1 MHHCVRSE
9 LQTSKFKRIN
19 EENLDTLYFNQS
31 HVSNHL
37 ERRTLI
43 QVGRARGG
51 LWANVVCRWPPAP
64 RQGGDGG
71 GGDRGAVGGVGG
83 GGVGAGAGGCKRG
96 AADGLSAA
104 GADCSSLCCHLQ
116 AAAASPAA
124 AAGCCQADKP
134 SPNNQ
139 PTSTDQRPA
148 NVNQKPT
155 FHMNQLTNQ
164 LQSTTRESNTLF
176 SAQPL

>member
-43 QVGRARGG
+43 QLGRARGG
-51 LWANVVCRWPPAP
+51 LWAKVVCRWPPAP

-71 GGDRGAVGGVGG
+71 GGDRGALAGG
-83 GGVGAGAGGCKRG
+83 GAGAGAGGCRHG
-96 AADGLSAA
+96 AADGLCS
-104 GADCSSLCCHLQ
+104 GDCSSLLQ
-116 AAAASPAA
+116 AAASPAA

-134 SPNNQ
+134 SAGGTQ
-139 PTSTDQRPA
+139 PT
-148 NVNQKPT
+148 N
-155 FHMNQLTNQ
+155 FH
-164 LQSTTRESNTLF
+164 
-176 SAQPL
+176 

>member
-19 EENLDTLYFNQS
+19 GENLDTLYFNQS

-83 GGVGAGAGGCKRG
+83 GGEGAGAGGCKRG

-155 FHMNQLTNQ
+155 FHMNQLTDQ
-164 LQSTTRESNTLF
+164 LRLTDWL
-176 SAQPL
+176 